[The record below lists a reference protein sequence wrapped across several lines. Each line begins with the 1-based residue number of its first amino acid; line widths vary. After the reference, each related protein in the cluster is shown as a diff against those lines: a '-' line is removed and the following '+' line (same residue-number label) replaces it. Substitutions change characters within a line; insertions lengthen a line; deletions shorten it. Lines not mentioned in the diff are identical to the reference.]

1 MRYVQISLMIL
12 TLVVI
17 GIFSFGKLEQA
28 EVRIIELAVRLESF
42 YLMQS
47 EHRKEHKVFFDPRVE
62 PFRSNLS
69 WLDEYKCEIGVTQ
82 DAFAITV
89 GVDFDEDGKKGVWQM
104 NHRTRIIHLLVED

>member
-12 TLVVI
+12 TLIVI

-82 DAFAITV
+82 DAFTITV

-104 NHRTRIIHLLVED
+104 NHRTAIIHQLVGD

>member
-1 MRYVQISLMIL
+1 MRYVQIALMIL
-12 TLVVI
+12 TLMVI

-104 NHRTRIIHLLVED
+104 NHRTAIIHQLVGD